1 MAIEFDC
8 PYCTATIRV
17 PDAYGGKQGRCPKCD
32 TRLLVPLVVRPGSTT
47 VPDASSSPITANQSP
62 GIPGAFPQ
70 TEIFTAPAPP
80 TSTSRHR
87 RSARKRPSR
96 ALVVGMP
103 VLCFLILLAVIFFS
117 VTGSLPELS
126 GELVARRIEENN
138 LPGVTIPWAD
148 TGLSPDDQTT
158 LRDFL
163 AMTPETLQSEI
174 MTCRLIGKAD
184 GIEVRLTA
192 GTGNEWFAVD
202 TTGHKALALW
212 LKKERAAINTK
223 RIALLHENLA
233 AYCKDKLAQIGG
245 EKLQIDG
252 LSVRDNIGINAS
264 GNALSYVVMAE
275 AANRQIP
282 CSYEDD
288 KGTLYFCLPRE
299 TQSFPIR
306 GRTLADTTKPFAGE
320 FTGVVS
326 GISHPPVGTPEAEGS
341 EKQKEADSTEMSPDG
356 EMSPESSEEK
366 MSTEDASG
374 SDAEMEPG
382 EGEMDEAEMGTPGMG
397 KPKINKPMMDSDEM
411 SDSEMSDEKMDS
423 SEMDSME
430 MKSPLMMAPGMEKS
444 KKKPGPKFDE

>member
-62 GIPGAFPQ
+62 GISGALPE
-70 TEIFTAPAPP
+70 TEFFAAPAA
-80 TSTSRHR
+80 STSPVRHR
-87 RSARKRPSR
+87 RSARRRPSR

-103 VLCFLILLAVIFFS
+103 VLGFLILLAIIFFS

-126 GELVARRIEENN
+126 GELVARRLEEKN

-148 TGLSPDDQTT
+148 TGLSPDDAAT

-163 AMTPETLQSEI
+163 ATTPETLQSEI
-174 MTCRLIGKAD
+174 MTCRLIGTAD

-192 GTGNEWFAVD
+192 GAGNEWFAVD
-202 TTGHKALALW
+202 TSANKALALW

-233 AYCKDKLAQIGG
+233 DYCRDKLAQIGG

-252 LSVRDNIGINAS
+252 LRVRDNVGINAS
-264 GNALSYVVMAE
+264 GNALSYVLIAE

-306 GRTLADTTKPFAGE
+306 GRKLSDTTKPFAGE

-326 GISHPPVGTPEAEGS
+326 GISRPPSGTPEAEGS
-341 EKQKEADSTEMSPDG
+341 EKQKEADSTEMSPEG
-356 EMSPESSEEK
+356 EMSSESSGEK
-366 MSTEDASG
+366 MSTEDASA
-374 SDAEMEPG
+374 SETKMEPG
-382 EGEMDEAEMGTPGMG
+382 AGEMDTPAMSQ
-397 KPKINKPMMDSDEM
+397 PMMDDDEM
-411 SDSEMSDEKMDS
+411 RDSEMSDKKMDS
-423 SEMDSME
+423 TEMDSTEMDSMNME
-430 MKSPLMMAPGMEKS
+430 SPLMMAPGMEKS

>member
-62 GIPGAFPQ
+62 MIPGGLPQ
-70 TEIFTAPAPP
+70 TEIFAAPAPP
-80 TSTSRHR
+80 TSPARHR
-87 RSARKRPSR
+87 RPARKRPSR

-103 VLCFLILLAVIFFS
+103 VLCFLVLLAVIFFS

-126 GELVARRIEENN
+126 GELAARKLEEKN

-148 TGLSPDDQTT
+148 TGLSPEDQTT

-174 MTCRLIGKAD
+174 MTCRLIGTAD
-184 GIEVRLTA
+184 GIEVRLTV
-192 GTGNEWFAVD
+192 GQGNEWFAVD
-202 TTGHKALALW
+202 TSANKALALW
-212 LKKERAAINTK
+212 LKKERATINTK

-233 AYCKDKLAQIGG
+233 AYCRDKLAQIGG

-252 LSVRDNIGINAS
+252 LRVRDNVGINAS
-264 GNALSYVVMAE
+264 GNALSFVVMAE

-306 GRTLADTTKPFAGE
+306 GRTLSDKSKPFAGE
-320 FTGVVS
+320 FTAVVS
-326 GISHPPVGTPEAEGS
+326 GISRPPVGTPES
-341 EKQKEADSTEMSPDG
+341 ESSMKKDSDSTEMAPDG
-356 EMSPESSEEK
+356 EMSSESSEEA
-366 MSTEDASG
+366 MSTEDTSDSKMESG
-374 SDAEMEPG
+374 ESEMNEPG
-382 EGEMDEAEMGTPGMG
+382 MDASKKKAMMDDEEMG
-397 KPKINKPMMDSDEM
+397 
-411 SDSEMSDEKMDS
+411 DSEMSGEKMGTK
-423 SEMDSME
+423 EMDSME
-430 MKSPLMMAPGMEKS
+430 MESPLMMAPGMEKS
-444 KKKPGPKFDE
+444 KKKPGPKFDD

>member
-62 GIPGAFPQ
+62 VIPGGLPE
-70 TEIFTAPAPP
+70 TEIFAVPVPP
-80 TSTSRHR
+80 TSTVRHR
-87 RSARKRPSR
+87 RPARKRPSR

-103 VLCFLILLAVIFFS
+103 VLCFLVLLAVIFFS

-126 GELVARRIEENN
+126 GELAARKLEEKN

-174 MTCRLIGKAD
+174 MTCRLIGTAD

-202 TTGHKALALW
+202 TSANKALALW

-233 AYCKDKLAQIGG
+233 IYCRDKLAQIGG

-252 LSVRDNIGINAS
+252 LSVRDNVGINAS
-264 GNALSYVVMAE
+264 GNALSFVVMAE

-306 GRTLADTTKPFAGE
+306 GRTLSDKSKPFAGE
-320 FTGVVS
+320 FTAVVS
-326 GISHPPVGTPEAEGS
+326 GISRPPVGTPESESS
-341 EKQKEADSTEMSPDG
+341 EKKKDSDATEMTPDG
-356 EMSPESSEEK
+356 EMSSESSDEK
-366 MSTEDASG
+366 MSTDES
-374 SDAEMEPG
+374 SDSKMESG
-382 EGEMDEAEMGTPGMG
+382 EGEMDEPGMGTP
-397 KPKINKPMMDSDEM
+397 KKKAMMDGDEM
-411 SDSEMSDEKMDS
+411 GDSEMSDEKMGS
-423 SEMDSME
+423 KEMDSME
-430 MKSPLMMAPGMEKS
+430 MESPMMMAPGMEKS

>member
-32 TRLLVPLVVRPGSTT
+32 TRLLVPLVVRPGGTT

-62 GIPGAFPQ
+62 AIPGAMPQ
-70 TEIFTAPAPP
+70 TEIFAAPVPP
-80 TSTSRHR
+80 TSTVRNR
-87 RSARKRPSR
+87 RPARKRPSR

-103 VLCFLILLAVIFFS
+103 VLCFLVLLAVIFFS

-126 GELVARRIEENN
+126 GELAARRLEEKN
-138 LPGVTIPWAD
+138 LPGITIPWAD
-148 TGLSPDDQTT
+148 TGLSPDDQAT

-174 MTCRLIGKAD
+174 MTCRLIGTAD

-192 GTGNEWFAVD
+192 GAGNEWFAVD
-202 TTGHKALALW
+202 TSANKALALW
-212 LKKERAAINTK
+212 LKKERATINTK

-233 AYCKDKLAQIGG
+233 DYCRDKLAQIGG

-252 LSVRDNIGINAS
+252 LRVRDNVGINAS
-264 GNALSYVVMAE
+264 GNALSFVVMAE

-306 GRTLADTTKPFAGE
+306 GRTLSDKSKPFAGE
-320 FTGVVS
+320 FTAVVS
-326 GISHPPVGTPEAEGS
+326 GISRPPVETPKSDSG
-341 EKQKEADSTEMSPDG
+341 EKKDSDSTELAPDE
-356 EMSPESSEEK
+356 EMSSESSDEK
-366 MSTEDASG
+366 MSTEESSDSKMESG
-374 SDAEMEPG
+374 EGKMDEPG
-382 EGEMDEAEMGTPGMG
+382 MGTPKKKG
-397 KPKINKPMMDSDEM
+397 MMDGDEM
-411 SDSEMSDEKMDS
+411 GDSEMSDKKMGS
-423 SEMDSME
+423 EEMDSMDME
-430 MKSPLMMAPGMEKS
+430 SPLMMAPGMEKS

>member
-47 VPDASSSPITANQSP
+47 VPEASSSPITANQSS
-62 GIPGAFPQ
+62 GIPVAFPQ
-70 TEIFTAPAPP
+70 TEVFAPP
-80 TSTSRHR
+80 AAPVSPVRHR
-87 RSARKRPSR
+87 RSARRRPSR

-126 GELVARRIEENN
+126 GELAARRLEEKN

-174 MTCRLIGKAD
+174 MTCRLMGKAD

-192 GTGNEWFAVD
+192 GANNEWFAVD

-212 LKKERAAINTK
+212 LKKERATINTN

-252 LSVRDNIGINAS
+252 LSVRDNVGINAS

-306 GRTLADTTKPFAGE
+306 GRTLSDKSKPFAGE
-320 FTGVVS
+320 FTAVVA
-326 GISHPPVGTPEAEGS
+326 GISRPPVGTPES
-341 EKQKEADSTEMSPDG
+341 ESSKKNDSDSTEMAPDG
-356 EMSPESSEEK
+356 EMSSESSEET
-366 MSTEDASG
+366 MSTEDTPDSK
-374 SDAEMEPG
+374 MESG
-382 EGEMDEAEMGTPGMG
+382 EGEMDEPGMG
-397 KPKINKPMMDSDEM
+397 APKKKAMMDGDEM
-411 SDSEMSDEKMDS
+411 GGSEMGDSKMSDKKMGS
-423 SEMDSME
+423 KEMDSME
-430 MKSPLMMAPGMEKS
+430 MEMESPLMMAPGMEKS

>member
-62 GIPGAFPQ
+62 AIPGAFPQ
-70 TEIFTAPAPP
+70 TDIFAVPAPP
-80 TSTSRHR
+80 TSPVRHR
-87 RSARKRPSR
+87 RSARRRPSR

-103 VLCFLILLAVIFFS
+103 VLGFLILLAIIFFS

-126 GELVARRIEENN
+126 GELVARRLEEKN

-148 TGLSPDDQTT
+148 TGLSPDDEAT

-163 AMTPETLQSEI
+163 ATTPETLQSEI
-174 MTCRLIGKAD
+174 MTCRLIGTAD

-192 GTGNEWFAVD
+192 GAGNEWFAVD
-202 TTGHKALALW
+202 TSANKALALW

-233 AYCKDKLAQIGG
+233 DYCRDKLAQIGG

-252 LSVRDNIGINAS
+252 LRVRDNVGINAS
-264 GNALSYVVMAE
+264 GNALSYVVIAE

-306 GRTLADTTKPFAGE
+306 GRTLFDKTKPFAGE

-326 GISHPPVGTPEAEGS
+326 GISRPPSETPDAEGS
-341 EKQKEADSTEMSPDG
+341 EKQKEADSTEMSPEG
-356 EMSPESSEEK
+356 EMSSESSDEK
-366 MSTEDASG
+366 MSTEDASA
-374 SDAEMEPG
+374 SETKMEPG
-382 EGEMDEAEMGTPGMG
+382 AGEMDTPAMG
-397 KPKINKPMMDSDEM
+397 KPKKTKPMMDDDEM

-423 SEMDSME
+423 TEMDSTEME
-430 MKSPLMMAPGMEKS
+430 SPLMMAPGMEKS

>member
-62 GIPGAFPQ
+62 AIPGALPQ
-70 TEIFTAPAPP
+70 TEIFAVPAPP
-80 TSTSRHR
+80 TSPVRHR
-87 RSARKRPSR
+87 RPARRRPSR

-103 VLCFLILLAVIFFS
+103 VLGFLILLAVIFFS

-126 GELVARRIEENN
+126 GELVARRIEEKN

-174 MTCRLIGKAD
+174 MTCRLIGTAD

-192 GTGNEWFAVD
+192 GAGNEWFAVD
-202 TTGHKALALW
+202 TSANKALALW

-233 AYCKDKLAQIGG
+233 DYCRDKLAQIGG

-252 LSVRDNIGINAS
+252 LRVRDNVGINAS
-264 GNALSYVVMAE
+264 GNALSFVVMAE

-306 GRTLADTTKPFAGE
+306 GRTLSDKSKPFAGE

-326 GISHPPVGTPEAEGS
+326 GISRPPVGTPEADS
-341 EKQKEADSTEMSPDG
+341 STKKKDADSTEMAPDG
-356 EMSPESSEEK
+356 EMSSESSEEK
-366 MSTEDASG
+366 MSTEEP
-374 SDAEMEPG
+374 SDSNMDSG
-382 EGEMDEAEMGTPGMG
+382 EGEMDDTGMGTP
-397 KPKINKPMMDSDEM
+397 KKKAMMDGDEM
-411 SDSEMSDEKMDS
+411 GDSEMSDEKMGS
-423 SEMDSME
+423 SEMDSMRME
-430 MKSPLMMAPGMEKS
+430 SPGMMAPGMEKS

>member
-62 GIPGAFPQ
+62 GISGALPE
-70 TEIFTAPAPP
+70 TEFFAAPAA
-80 TSTSRHR
+80 STSPVRHR
-87 RSARKRPSR
+87 RSARRRPSR

-103 VLCFLILLAVIFFS
+103 VLGFLILLAIIFFS

-126 GELVARRIEENN
+126 GELVARRLEEKN

-148 TGLSPDDQTT
+148 TGLSPDDAAT

-163 AMTPETLQSEI
+163 ATTPETLQSEI
-174 MTCRLIGKAD
+174 MTCRLIGTAD

-192 GTGNEWFAVD
+192 GAGNEWFAVD
-202 TTGHKALALW
+202 TSANKALALW

-233 AYCKDKLAQIGG
+233 DYCRDKLAQIGG

-252 LSVRDNIGINAS
+252 LRVRDNVGINAS
-264 GNALSYVVMAE
+264 GNALSYVLIAE

-306 GRTLADTTKPFAGE
+306 GRKLLDTTKPFAGE

-326 GISHPPVGTPEAEGS
+326 GISRPPSGTPEAEGS
-341 EKQKEADSTEMSPDG
+341 EKQKEADSTEMSPEG
-356 EMSPESSEEK
+356 EMSSESSGEK
-366 MSTEDASG
+366 MSTEDASA
-374 SDAEMEPG
+374 SETKMEPG
-382 EGEMDEAEMGTPGMG
+382 AGEMDTPAMSQ
-397 KPKINKPMMDSDEM
+397 PMMDDDEM
-411 SDSEMSDEKMDS
+411 RDSEMSDKKMDS
-423 SEMDSME
+423 TEMDSTEMDSMNME
-430 MKSPLMMAPGMEKS
+430 SPLMMAPGMEKS

>member
-62 GIPGAFPQ
+62 GISGALPE
-70 TEIFTAPAPP
+70 TEFFAAPAA
-80 TSTSRHR
+80 STSPVRHR
-87 RSARKRPSR
+87 RSARRRPSR

-103 VLCFLILLAVIFFS
+103 VLGFLILLAIIFFS

-126 GELVARRIEENN
+126 GELVARRLEEKN

-148 TGLSPDDQTT
+148 TGLSPDDAAT

-163 AMTPETLQSEI
+163 ATTPETLQSEI
-174 MTCRLIGKAD
+174 MTCRLIGTAD

-192 GTGNEWFAVD
+192 GAGNEWFAVD
-202 TTGHKALALW
+202 TSANKALALW

-233 AYCKDKLAQIGG
+233 DYCRDKLAQIGG

-252 LSVRDNIGINAS
+252 LRVRDNVGINAS
-264 GNALSYVVMAE
+264 GNALSYVLIAE

-306 GRTLADTTKPFAGE
+306 GRKLSDTTKPFAGE

-326 GISHPPVGTPEAEGS
+326 GISRPPSGTPEAEGS
-341 EKQKEADSTEMSPDG
+341 EKQKEADSTEMSPEG
-356 EMSPESSEEK
+356 EMSSESSGEK
-366 MSTEDASG
+366 MSTEDASA
-374 SDAEMEPG
+374 SETKMEPG
-382 EGEMDEAEMGTPGMG
+382 AGEMDTPAMSQ
-397 KPKINKPMMDSDEM
+397 PMMDDDEM
-411 SDSEMSDEKMDS
+411 RDSEMSDKKMDS
-423 SEMDSME
+423 TEMDSMKIE
-430 MKSPLMMAPGMEKS
+430 SPLMMAPGMEKS

>member
-62 GIPGAFPQ
+62 GISGALPE
-70 TEIFTAPAPP
+70 TEFFAAPAA
-80 TSTSRHR
+80 STSPVRHR
-87 RSARKRPSR
+87 RSARRRPSR

-103 VLCFLILLAVIFFS
+103 VLGFLILLAIIFFS

-126 GELVARRIEENN
+126 GELVARRLEEKN

-148 TGLSPDDQTT
+148 TGLSPDDAAT

-163 AMTPETLQSEI
+163 ATTPETLQSEI
-174 MTCRLIGKAD
+174 MTCRLIGTAD

-192 GTGNEWFAVD
+192 GAGNEWFAVD
-202 TTGHKALALW
+202 TSANKALALW

-233 AYCKDKLAQIGG
+233 DYCRDKLAQIGG

-252 LSVRDNIGINAS
+252 LRVRDNVGINAS
-264 GNALSYVVMAE
+264 GNALSYVLIAE

-306 GRTLADTTKPFAGE
+306 GRKLLDTTKPFAGE

-326 GISHPPVGTPEAEGS
+326 GISRPPSGTPEADGS
-341 EKQKEADSTEMSPDG
+341 DKQKEADSTEMSPEG
-356 EMSPESSEEK
+356 EMSSESSDEK
-366 MSTEDASG
+366 MSTEGASA
-374 SDAEMEPG
+374 SETKMEPG
-382 EGEMDEAEMGTPGMG
+382 GGEMDTPAMSQ
-397 KPKINKPMMDSDEM
+397 PMMDDDEM
-411 SDSEMSDEKMDS
+411 RDSEMSDKKMDS
-423 SEMDSME
+423 TEMDSTEMDSMNME
-430 MKSPLMMAPGMEKS
+430 SPLMMAPGMEKS

>member
-1 MAIEFDC
+1 
-8 PYCTATIRV
+8 
-17 PDAYGGKQGRCPKCD
+17 
-32 TRLLVPLVVRPGSTT
+32 
-47 VPDASSSPITANQSP
+47 
-62 GIPGAFPQ
+62 
-70 TEIFTAPAPP
+70 
-80 TSTSRHR
+80 
-87 RSARKRPSR
+87 
-96 ALVVGMP
+96 LVVGMP
-103 VLCFLILLAVIFFS
+103 VLGFLILLAVIFFS

-126 GELVARRIEENN
+126 GELVARRLEEKN

-148 TGLSPDDQTT
+148 TGLSPDDEAT

-174 MTCRLIGKAD
+174 MTCRLIGTAD

-192 GTGNEWFAVD
+192 GAGNEWFAVD
-202 TTGHKALALW
+202 TSANKALALW

-223 RIALLHENLA
+223 RIAILHENLA
-233 AYCKDKLAQIGG
+233 DYCRDKLAQIGG

-252 LSVRDNIGINAS
+252 LKVRDNVGINAS

-306 GRTLADTTKPFAGE
+306 GRTLSDKSKPFAGE

-326 GISHPPVGTPEAEGS
+326 GISRPPVGTPEADS
-341 EKQKEADSTEMSPDG
+341 STKQKEADSTEMAPDG
-356 EMSPESSEEK
+356 EMSSESSEEK
-366 MSTEDASG
+366 MSTEEPSDSKMESG
-374 SDAEMEPG
+374 K
-382 EGEMDEAEMGTPGMG
+382 GEMNEPGMG
-397 KPKINKPMMDSDEM
+397 TRQKKAMMDGDEM
-411 SDSEMSDEKMDS
+411 GDSEMSDKKMGS
-423 SEMDSME
+423 SEMDSMKME
-430 MKSPLMMAPGMEKS
+430 GPGMMAPGMEKS

>member
-62 GIPGAFPQ
+62 VIPGGLPQ
-70 TEIFTAPAPP
+70 TEIFAAPVPP
-80 TSTSRHR
+80 TSPVRNR
-87 RSARKRPSR
+87 RPARKRPSR

-103 VLCFLILLAVIFFS
+103 VLCFLVLLAVIFFS

-126 GELVARRIEENN
+126 GELEARRLEEKN
-138 LPGVTIPWAD
+138 LPGITIPWAD
-148 TGLSPDDQTT
+148 TGLSPDDQAT

-174 MTCRLIGKAD
+174 MTCRLIGTAD

-202 TTGHKALALW
+202 TSANKALALW
-212 LKKERAAINTK
+212 LKKERAPINTK
-223 RIALLHENLA
+223 RITLLHENLA
-233 AYCKDKLAQIGG
+233 AYCRDKLAQIGG

-252 LSVRDNIGINAS
+252 LRVRDNVGINAS
-264 GNALSYVVMAE
+264 GNALSFVVMAE

-288 KGTLYFCLPRE
+288 KSTLYFCLPRE

-306 GRTLADTTKPFAGE
+306 GRTLSDKSKPFAGE
-320 FTGVVS
+320 FTAVVS
-326 GISHPPVGTPEAEGS
+326 GISRPPVETPESESS
-341 EKQKEADSTEMSPDG
+341 EKKKESDSTEMTPDG
-356 EMSPESSEEK
+356 EMSSESSEEK
-366 MSTEDASG
+366 MSTEEPSDSKMESG
-374 SDAEMEPG
+374 D
-382 EGEMDEAEMGTPGMG
+382 GEMDEPGMGTP
-397 KPKINKPMMDSDEM
+397 KKKAMMDGDEM
-411 SDSEMSDEKMDS
+411 DDSEMNDEKMGS
-423 SEMDSME
+423 KKMGSKEMDSME
-430 MKSPLMMAPGMEKS
+430 MESPLMMAPGMEKS

>member
-47 VPDASSSPITANQSP
+47 VPDASSSPITANQSAA
-62 GIPGAFPQ
+62 IPGAMPQ
-70 TEIFTAPAPP
+70 TEIFTAPSPP
-80 TSTSRHR
+80 TSPVRNR

-103 VLCFLILLAVIFFS
+103 VIGFLILLAVIFFS

-126 GELVARRIEENN
+126 GELVARRLEENN
-138 LPGVTIPWAD
+138 LPGVTIPWAE

-174 MTCRLIGKAD
+174 MTCRLFGKAD

-192 GTGNEWFAVD
+192 GAGNEWFAVD
-202 TTGHKALALW
+202 TSGNKALALW
-212 LKKERAAINTK
+212 LKKERATINTK

-233 AYCKDKLAQIGG
+233 DYCRDKLAQIGG

-252 LSVRDNIGINAS
+252 LRVRDNVGINAS
-264 GNALSYVVMAE
+264 GNALSFVVMAE

-306 GRTLADTTKPFAGE
+306 GRTLSDKSKPFAGE
-320 FTGVVS
+320 FTAVVS
-326 GISHPPVGTPEAEGS
+326 GISRPPVGTPESDSGENKKDS
-341 EKQKEADSTEMSPDG
+341 ESTEMAPDE
-356 EMSPESSEEK
+356 EMSSEASDEK
-366 MSTEDASG
+366 MSTEEPSDSKMESG
-374 SDAEMEPG
+374 D
-382 EGEMDEAEMGTPGMG
+382 GEMDEPGMGTP
-397 KPKINKPMMDSDEM
+397 KKKSMMDGDAM
-411 SDSEMSDEKMDS
+411 DDSEMSDEKMGS
-423 SEMDSME
+423 KEMDSMDME
-430 MKSPLMMAPGMEKS
+430 SPLMMAPGMEKS

>member
-47 VPDASSSPITANQSP
+47 VPDASSSPPTANQSP
-62 GIPGAFPQ
+62 AIPGVPAP
-70 TEIFTAPAPP
+70 TEIFVAPAP
-80 TSTSRHR
+80 STSPVRHR
-87 RSARKRPSR
+87 RPARRRPSR

-126 GELVARRIEENN
+126 GELVARRLEEKN

-148 TGLSPDDQTT
+148 TGLSPDEQTT

-163 AMTPETLQSEI
+163 AMTPETLQSEM

-192 GTGNEWFAVD
+192 GAGNEWFAVD
-202 TTGHKALALW
+202 TAGNKPLALW

-223 RIALLHENLA
+223 RIALLHQNLA
-233 AYCKDKLAQIGG
+233 DYCRDKLAQIGG

-252 LSVRDNIGINAS
+252 LKVRDNVGINAS
-264 GNALSYVVMAE
+264 GNALSFVLMAE

-288 KGTLYFCLPRE
+288 NGTLYFCLPRE

-306 GRTLADTTKPFAGE
+306 GRTLADAWKPFAGE
-320 FTGVVS
+320 YTAVVS
-326 GISHPPVGTPEAEGS
+326 GISRPPVGTEESHSSKKNKDSDAEEIPS
-341 EKQKEADSTEMSPDG
+341 DG
-356 EMSPESSEEK
+356 EMSTESSEEK
-366 MSTEDASG
+366 MSTEET
-374 SDAEMEPG
+374 SDSTMESG
-382 EGEMDEAEMGTPGMG
+382 EGAMDEPATDAPKKKAMMDDDEMDQSEMGKKKMG
-397 KPKINKPMMDSDEM
+397 ST
-411 SDSEMSDEKMDS
+411 
-423 SEMDSME
+423 EMDSME
-430 MKSPLMMAPGMEKS
+430 MESPLMMAPGMEKL

>member
-62 GIPGAFPQ
+62 AIPGALPQ
-70 TEIFTAPAPP
+70 TDIFAVPSPP
-80 TSTSRHR
+80 TSPVRHR
-87 RSARKRPSR
+87 RPARRRPSR

-103 VLCFLILLAVIFFS
+103 VLGFLILLAVIFFS

-126 GELVARRIEENN
+126 GELAARRLEEKN

-148 TGLSPDDQTT
+148 TGLSPDDEAT

-174 MTCRLIGKAD
+174 MTCRLIGTAD

-192 GTGNEWFAVD
+192 GAGNEWFAVD
-202 TTGHKALALW
+202 TSANKALALW

-233 AYCKDKLAQIGG
+233 DYCRDKLAQIGG

-252 LSVRDNIGINAS
+252 LSVRDNVGINAS

-299 TQSFPIR
+299 TPSFPIR
-306 GRTLADTTKPFAGE
+306 GRTLSDKSKPFAGD
-320 FTGVVS
+320 FTAVVS
-326 GISHPPVGTPEAEGS
+326 GISRPPVGAP
-341 EKQKEADSTEMSPDG
+341 EADSSKKQKDSDSTEIAPDG
-356 EMSPESSEEK
+356 EMSSESSEEK
-366 MSTEDASG
+366 MSTEEP
-374 SDAEMEPG
+374 SDSKMESG
-382 EGEMDEAEMGTPGMG
+382 EGEMDEPGMGTP
-397 KPKINKPMMDSDEM
+397 KKKTIMDGDEM
-411 SDSEMSDEKMDS
+411 DDSEMGDSEMSNKKMGS
-423 SEMDSME
+423 REMDSMKME
-430 MKSPLMMAPGMEKS
+430 SPLMMAPGMEKS

>member
-47 VPDASSSPITANQSP
+47 VPDASSPITANQSP
-62 GIPGAFPQ
+62 VIPGTLPQ
-70 TEIFTAPAPP
+70 TAIFATPVPP
-80 TSTSRHR
+80 TSPVRHR
-87 RSARKRPSR
+87 RPARKRPSR

-126 GELVARRIEENN
+126 GELAARRLEEKN

-174 MTCRLIGKAD
+174 MTCRLMGKAD

-192 GTGNEWFAVD
+192 GAGNEWFAVD
-202 TTGHKALALW
+202 TIGHKALALW
-212 LKKERAAINTK
+212 LKKERATINTN

-233 AYCKDKLAQIGG
+233 AYCRDKLAQIGG

-252 LSVRDNIGINAS
+252 LSVRDNVGINAS

-306 GRTLADTTKPFAGE
+306 GRTLSDKSKPFAGE
-320 FTGVVS
+320 FTAIVA
-326 GISHPPVGTPEAEGS
+326 GISRPPVGTPES
-341 EKQKEADSTEMSPDG
+341 ENSQKKKDSDSTEMVPDG
-356 EMSPESSEEK
+356 EMSSESSGET
-366 MSTEDASG
+366 MSTEEP
-374 SDAEMEPG
+374 SDSKMESG
-382 EGEMDEAEMGTPGMG
+382 EGEMDEPGMG
-397 KPKINKPMMDSDEM
+397 APKKKAMMDGN
-411 SDSEMSDEKMDS
+411 SEMNDKKMGS
-423 SEMDSME
+423 KEMDSME
-430 MKSPLMMAPGMEKS
+430 MQMESPLMMAPGMEKS

>member
-1 MAIEFDC
+1 M
-8 PYCTATIRV
+8 
-17 PDAYGGKQGRCPKCD
+17 
-32 TRLLVPLVVRPGSTT
+32 
-47 VPDASSSPITANQSP
+47 
-62 GIPGAFPQ
+62 PGAMPQ
-70 TEIFTAPAPP
+70 TEIFAAPAPP
-80 TSTSRHR
+80 PAPLRHR
-87 RSARKRPSR
+87 RPARKRPSR

-103 VLCFLILLAVIFFS
+103 VLCFLVLLTVIFFS

-126 GELVARRIEENN
+126 GELAARKLEEKN

-148 TGLSPDDQTT
+148 TGLSPDDQTI

-174 MTCRLIGKAD
+174 MTCRLIGTAD

-192 GTGNEWFAVD
+192 GTGNEWFTVD
-202 TTGHKALALW
+202 TSANKALALW

-233 AYCKDKLAQIGG
+233 DYCRDKLAQIGG

-252 LSVRDNIGINAS
+252 LRVRDNVGINAS
-264 GNALSYVVMAE
+264 GNALSFVVMAE

-306 GRTLADTTKPFAGE
+306 GRTLSDKSKPFAGD
-320 FTGVVS
+320 FTAVVS
-326 GISHPPVGTPEAEGS
+326 GISRPPVETPESESS
-341 EKQKEADSTEMSPDG
+341 EKKRDSDSTEMAADG
-356 EMSPESSEEK
+356 EMSPEPSEEK
-366 MSTEDASG
+366 MSTEEP
-374 SDAEMEPG
+374 SDSKMESG
-382 EGEMDEAEMGTPGMG
+382 EGEMNEPGMGTP
-397 KPKINKPMMDSDEM
+397 KKKAMMDGGEM
-411 SDSEMSDEKMDS
+411 DDSEMNDGKMGS
-423 SEMDSME
+423 KEMDSME
-430 MKSPLMMAPGMEKS
+430 MESPLMMAPGMEKS

>member
-62 GIPGAFPQ
+62 VIPGALPQ
-70 TEIFTAPAPP
+70 TEIFATPVPP
-80 TSTSRHR
+80 TSPVRHR
-87 RSARKRPSR
+87 RPARKRPSR

-126 GELVARRIEENN
+126 GELAARRLEEKN

-148 TGLSPDDQTT
+148 TGLSPDDRTT

-174 MTCRLIGKAD
+174 MTCRLMGKAE

-192 GTGNEWFAVD
+192 GAGNEWFAVD
-202 TTGHKALALW
+202 TAGQKALALW
-212 LKKERAAINTK
+212 LKKERATINTN

-252 LSVRDNIGINAS
+252 LSVRDNVGINAS

-299 TQSFPIR
+299 TQSFRIR
-306 GRTLADTTKPFAGE
+306 GRTLSDKSKPFAGD
-320 FTGVVS
+320 FTAVVS
-326 GISHPPVGTPEAEGS
+326 GISRPPVGTPESESS
-341 EKQKEADSTEMSPDG
+341 EKKDSDSTEMAPDG
-356 EMSPESSEEK
+356 EMSTESSDET
-366 MSTEDASG
+366 MSTEEP
-374 SDAEMEPG
+374 SDSKMESG
-382 EGEMDEAEMGTPGMG
+382 EGEMDEPGMG
-397 KPKINKPMMDSDEM
+397 APKKKAMMDDDEM
-411 SDSEMSDEKMDS
+411 GDKKMGS
-423 SEMDSME
+423 KEMDSME
-430 MKSPLMMAPGMEKS
+430 MESPLMMAPGMEKS